1 MIKLSA
7 TVPFQHDTIYSPFAA
22 AEFEEGLK
30 WLKQD
35 CFDGLEIC
43 ITDPCTVDL
52 GKLKGKLKEFAMPVS
67 TISTGQAVGMEGIS
81 LIEPDT
87 VLRQRAIDRIKD
99 HIVLAA
105 QIACPNVTIGLI
117 RGVGSKS
124 KNSVRDEQEKLADA
138 VFRCAAYGQQY
149 GINLILE
156 PLNKTESNLLTNVEE
171 TMRFLDQLQN
181 PVNVGVLLDT
191 YHSHMEDHGIEAA
204 IARLKNKLFHVHFSD
219 SNRGLPGSGCIDFQ
233 SVSAAL
239 LQANFHGFVSLEVR
253 NLPNKETVIKNG
265 YHSMARYIGRG
276 GNIN

>member
-35 CFDGLEIC
+35 GFDGLEIC
-43 ITDPCTVDL
+43 ITDPCTVDIS
-52 GKLKGKLKEFAMPVS
+52 KLKSKLKEFAMQVS
-67 TISTGQAVGMEGIS
+67 TISTGQAAGIEGIS

-105 QIACPNVTIGLI
+105 QIDCPQVTIGLI
-117 RGVGSKS
+117 RGVGSKDS
-124 KNSVRDEQEKLADA
+124 GHDEQEKLADA
-138 VFRCAAYGQQY
+138 VFRCATYGQKY

-171 TMRFLDQLQN
+171 TMRFIDQLQN

-191 YHSHMEDHGIEAA
+191 YHSNMEDQGIEAA

-239 LQANFHGFVSLEVR
+239 LQVNFHGFVSLEVK

-265 YHSMARYIGRG
+265 YQSMARYTGRG